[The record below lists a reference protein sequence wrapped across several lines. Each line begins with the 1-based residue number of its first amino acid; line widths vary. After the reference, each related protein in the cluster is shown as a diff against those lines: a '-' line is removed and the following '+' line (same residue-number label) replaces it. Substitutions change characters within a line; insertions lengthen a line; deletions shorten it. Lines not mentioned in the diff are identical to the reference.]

1 MRDALYLTMKNIQL
15 YDYQQDMLERIKAA
29 FCSHRSVMVQMPT
42 GTGKT
47 HVLAAVVETFVV
59 GLQKKVW
66 IVAHRHELIEQ
77 IEAILEKYDI
87 GEKTALVE
95 VMSIQWLSR
104 HYREMEDEPGL
115 IVIDE
120 AHHAPAGS
128 YAEIMRAFPKTK
140 KLGVTATPC
149 RLNGRGFTD
158 LFELMLESWS
168 VNRFIAEERLCD
180 AVLQH
185 ASGKKGIV
193 YAIDI
198 QHADHITE
206 YYRGMA
212 GTVINSII
220 VSSGVDV
227 HMKHHGPHSLR
238 HSLASALLK
247 EDSSLPVIS
256 EVLGHKRTDTTMV
269 YLRIDIQSLLK
280 CANPVPVV
288 ADGFYTQRGG
298 AFYE

>member
-47 HVLAAVVETFVV
+47 HVLAAVVEAFVGV
-59 GLQKKVW
+59 QQKKVW

-185 ASGKKGIV
+185 ASGEKGIV

-206 YYRGMA
+206 YYRAQGIKA
-212 GTVINSII
+212 TSI
-220 VSSGVDV
+220 SCTTAPDERA
-227 HMKHHGPHSLR
+227 K
-238 HSLASALLK
+238 LLTDFK
-247 EDSSLPVIS
+247 EGRI
-256 EVLGHKRTDTTMV
+256 EVLVNVDLFGEEFDCH
-269 YLRIDIQSLLK
+269 
-280 CANPVPVV
+280 
-288 ADGFYTQRGG
+288 RGS
-298 AFYE
+298 